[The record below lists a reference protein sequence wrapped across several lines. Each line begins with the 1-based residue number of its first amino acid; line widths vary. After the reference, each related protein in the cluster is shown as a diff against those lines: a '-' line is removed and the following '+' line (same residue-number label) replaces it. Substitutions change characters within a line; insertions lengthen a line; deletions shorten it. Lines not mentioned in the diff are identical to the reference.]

1 MPTEFDEWGEPIV
14 TPEPE
19 QPIEPPVDE
28 TEPEL
33 PTEEIPPID
42 TEEPTEDEPLIVGE
56 WNLTEAIEYVLY
68 HAVDNEDFL
77 DSDNTAKVRFLNV
90 GRRTLR
96 RAFKGYVIPIEA
108 EYLFACVLNANYNDT
123 TVMAQ
128 RGIAGFSV
136 DGISFT
142 FKDWAKKELDDLI
155 TDDIR
160 DLITEANPDIDGG
173 NSRIKWVTL

>member
-1 MPTEFDEWGEPIV
+1 MPTEYDEWGEPINE
-14 TPEPE
+14 TPTTEDTPPTESE
-19 QPIEPPVDE
+19 QPND
-28 TEPEL
+28 
-33 PTEEIPPID
+33 
-42 TEEPTEDEPLIVGE
+42 DEPVIVGD
-56 WNLTEAIEYVLY
+56 WNLTEAIDYVTY
-68 HAVDNEDFL
+68 HAIDNEDFL
-77 DSDNTAKVRFLNV
+77 ASDETQQVRFLNV
-90 GRRTLR
+90 SKRTLA

-108 EYLFACVLNANYNDT
+108 EYLFACVLNANFNDT

-160 DLITEANPDIDGG
+160 DLVAEANPDIDSDNG
-173 NSRIKWVTL
+173 RVKWVTL